1 MKEINQLSLPASS
14 PFSVALSLYL
24 KSLNLSGLDTAMNKA
39 IQLMR
44 TQFRNNRHW
53 PVGLSPLQLRLLHI
67 SPPCPRVSN
76 STLQLHLLPVGVWLF
91 FFLALL
97 VVFLFVCFL
106 VLQVSRDFTIPLRV
120 LDLDDRQGFTARSA
134 LRYKKKEEDDDLL
147 DAPSEI
153 DTPVFTAVSSALIH
167 LERAID
173 NMHSASSTHPTF
185 DPLFYLALSSL
196 PLTYPWPILTVDLK
210 SFLPLMDRHVLTHLV
225 AA

>member
-134 LRYKKKEEDDDLL
+134 LRYKKKRRRWW
-147 DAPSEI
+147 PSRCTFW
-153 DTPVFTAVSSALIH
+153 DWHTCLHGCKQRPHPLRTCHWQHALRVFNTSHFWS
-167 LERAID
+167 
-173 NMHSASSTHPTF
+173 
-185 DPLFYLALSSL
+185 
-196 PLTYPWPILTVDLK
+196 
-210 SFLPLMDRHVLTHLV
+210 SFLPCSLQSAPYLPMAHSHCRS
-225 AA
+225 